1 MRRFI
6 VAALAVAG
14 AIGTANAGEE
24 AGFYVGFDAGQSSVD
39 LDQRGLDNSLIG
51 LFNDLGFAVLDGSSE
66 TSEDSFTFGLI
77 LGYQVLPW
85 LALEATYMDLG
96 EAEYKA
102 RGTISDG
109 VAVASSRFDFKGSAK
124 GPAVS
129 VIGMYPFAN
138 GWSVL
143 GRAGMVFTDIDYD
156 INVSVE
162 DQSSS
167 QSISRSNENF
177 LWGAGVG
184 FTALPWTVRLE
195 YQQIS
200 DLGDKDVAGEADGS
214 RVTLATIF
222 RF

>member
-66 TSEDSFTFGLI
+66 TSEDSFTYGLI

-102 RGTISDG
+102 RGTIRDG
-109 VAVASSRFDFKGSAK
+109 VAVASSRFDFNGSAK

-177 LWGAGVG
+177 LWGAGVS